1 MAEMPVSQARH
12 SERTAPGMIGGV
24 AQLTI
29 ADCEALGVYDP
40 RAPHAAQQL
49 ELLRYLADFAEG
61 QSRMPS
67 PWPSARRDSSRRA
80 SVGQASAARWACSTN

>member
-1 MAEMPVSQARH
+1 VAEMPVSQARH

-40 RAPHAAQQL
+40 RAPHSAQQL
-49 ELLRYLADFAEG
+49 ELLRYLPDFARR
-61 QSRMPS
+61 SVTNAVVLALSS
-67 PWPSARRDSSRRA
+67 P
-80 SVGQASAARWACSTN
+80 